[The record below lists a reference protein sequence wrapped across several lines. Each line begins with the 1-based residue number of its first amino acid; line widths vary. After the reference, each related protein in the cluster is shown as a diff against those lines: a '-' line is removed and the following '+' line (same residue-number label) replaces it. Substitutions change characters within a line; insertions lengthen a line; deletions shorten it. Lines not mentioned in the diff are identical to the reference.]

1 MPNTRSATV
10 CSAGTQGLVLS
21 VEAAR
26 LRALAA
32 TAPIAGTEV
41 LPLEWAFGRVVAGS
55 PLAVSAVPPFDNSA
69 MDGYAICASDLAGK
83 GLWRLP
89 VVDRIAAGDRRSL
102 ALRSETAMR
111 ILTGAPVPKD
121 VDAVVMQER
130 VVLDGTDIVI
140 GERPAAGL
148 NIRRRGEDQP
158 AGAETV
164 PDGYVLT
171 PPRVALLAAA
181 GVTDVRVR
189 ARLRV
194 ALFST
199 GDELVEPGAPL
210 GPGQVFNS
218 NRLLLRAMLAKPW
231 IEVADGGILR
241 DDPGQVRDALVRA
254 AEKSDVILTS
264 GGVSAGDADH
274 VLDAI
279 AAACG
284 ELHVLKVA
292 IRPGKPLSIGR
303 IGSAL
308 FVGLP
313 GNPYAAA
320 ITFSQIAEPALRRT
334 AGITEPSDRWIPA
347 VANFTYRRMTGRTE
361 YVPVTW
367 EARDTLGRP
376 VLQRLGVGASAS
388 LRPVALARGIAV
400 VSADIGV
407 VSPGDALAVEPLCD

>member
-1 MPNTRSATV
+1 MNRAAV
-10 CSAGTQGLVLS
+10 CSAGNSGLTLS
-21 VEAAR
+21 VETAR

-32 TAPIAGTEV
+32 AAPIPRTEV
-41 LPLEWAFGRVVAGS
+41 LPLEHAFGRVLAGS
-55 PLAVSAVPPFDNSA
+55 SLAASAVPPFDNSA
-69 MDGYAICASDLAGK
+69 MDGYALCTSVLSGDGP
-83 GLWRLP
+83 WRLP
-89 VVDRIAAGDRRSL
+89 VVDRIAAGDSRSINL
-102 ALRSETAMR
+102 QPGTAIR
-111 ILTGAPVPKD
+111 ILTGAPVPAGA
-121 VDAVVMQER
+121 DAVVMQER
-130 VVLDGTDIVI
+130 VMRDGTDIVI

-158 AGAETV
+158 ADAESL
-164 PDGYVLT
+164 PDGHLLT
-171 PPRVALLAAA
+171 PPRAALLAAA
-181 GVTDVRVR
+181 GVRDVRVR

-210 GPGQVFNS
+210 GHGQIYNS
-218 NRLLLRAMLAKPW
+218 NRVLLRAMLAEPW
-231 IEVADGGILR
+231 IEVVDGGILR
-241 DDPGQVRDALVRA
+241 DDPSLVRDTLVQA
-254 AEKSDVILTS
+254 SETSDVILTS

-303 IGSAL
+303 IGPVL

-320 ITFSQIAEPALRRT
+320 ITFSQIAVPALRRT
-334 AGITEPSDRWIPA
+334 AGITEHADRWIPA
-347 VANFTYRRMTGRTE
+347 VADFTYRRTTGRTE
-361 YVPVTW
+361 YLPVTW

-388 LRPVALARGIAV
+388 LRPVAMAKGIAV
-400 VSADIGV
+400 IMPETEKVSR
-407 VSPGDALAVEPLCD
+407 GDALAVEPLCD